1 MAYQRNPNDPYR
13 FPDDPYRGNAA
24 AFEIDQPNQAA

>member
-1 MAYQRNPNDPYR
+1 MAYQRNPNDPNR

-24 AFEIDQPNQAA
+24 AFEIEGL